1 MSRLSKKQKLFGDEY
16 LIDLNGTKAAIRA
29 GYSAKTASSIATV
42 LLKREDL
49 QAYIQLRMSQR
60 EYRTEITQDR
70 VLHELARIGFSD
82 LSHYLRVTTKR
93 VQDFDVQEVEIFNT
107 EDITPDDMK
116 AVAEIKQTKEGIA
129 LKLHDKVA
137 ALEKIGRHLGM
148 FKDKV
153 EVTGEAGGP
162 LQVVFS
168 PLMKPPDKT

>member
-1 MSRLSKKQKLFGDEY
+1 MAKLNKKQKLFGDEY
-16 LIDLNGTKAAIRA
+16 LIDLNGTQAAIRA
-29 GYSAKTASSIATV
+29 GYSARTASSIATD
-42 LLKREDL
+42 LLKRPEL

-70 VLHELARIGFSD
+70 VLQELARIGFSD
-82 LSHYLRVTTKR
+82 LSHYLRVTTKQ
-93 VQDFDVQEVEIFNT
+93 VQDFTVQEVEIFNT
-107 EDITPDDMK
+107 DDIAPDDMK

-148 FKDKV
+148 FKDKI
-153 EVTGEAGGP
+153 ELTGNEGGP

-168 PLMKPPDKT
+168 PLMKPPEQT